1 MEIISCAAE
10 MMVFGAK
17 WRKEDKTV
25 GLVPTMGFL
34 HEGHLSLA
42 KAARSANEI
51 LVMSIFVNPI
61 QFGEGED
68 YEVYPRDLARD
79 AKLAETVGVDYIFNP
94 TPADMYGD
102 DFQTTVKVAKLTEGL
117 CGASRPVHFQGVTT
131 VVNKLFNIVQPA
143 NAYFGQKDAQQVAV
157 IEKMVQDLNM
167 PVNIVRVPI
176 VREADGLA
184 LSSRNIYLSAEERKQ
199 ALVLSQ
205 STVLAAKLF
214 EAGERDADT
223 IKKAVIE
230 HIKTSAL
237 AEIEYVEIVNAK
249 TIQPQTKLTGLAM
262 LAMAVR
268 FGKTRLIDNVILQ

>member
-10 MMVFGAK
+10 MMVLGAK

>member
-10 MMVFGAK
+10 MMVLGAK

-184 LSSRNIYLSAEERKQ
+184 LSSRNMYLSAEE
-199 ALVLSQ
+199 
-205 STVLAAKLF
+205 
-214 EAGERDADT
+214 AGLG
-223 IKKAVIE
+223 IE
-230 HIKTSAL
+230 PKH
-237 AEIEYVEIVNAK
+237 
-249 TIQPQTKLTGLAM
+249 
-262 LAMAVR
+262 R
-268 FGKTRLIDNVILQ
+268 FGR

>member
-1 MEIISCAAE
+1 
-10 MMVFGAK
+10 
-17 WRKEDKTV
+17 
-25 GLVPTMGFL
+25 
-34 HEGHLSLA
+34 
-42 KAARSANEI
+42 
-51 LVMSIFVNPI
+51 
-61 QFGEGED
+61 
-68 YEVYPRDLARD
+68 
-79 AKLAETVGVDYIFNP
+79 
-94 TPADMYGD
+94 
-102 DFQTTVKVAKLTEGL
+102 
-117 CGASRPVHFQGVTT
+117 
-131 VVNKLFNIVQPA
+131 
-143 NAYFGQKDAQQVAV
+143 
-157 IEKMVQDLNM
+157 
-167 PVNIVRVPI
+167 VPI